1 MYKGHALTKVKQPV
15 LRDLVDTPFVWFP
28 RRQSPFF
35 YDRLMH
41 ECFRGGLK
49 APHIVQE
56 ALDTATM
63 VSLVSCG
70 LGAAFVNEATRW
82 RCPKNVVLLSM
93 SHLNLSIP
101 FALVWRKDNVSA
113 LLANFVAAVR
123 LLPEVLALARIEF
136 CQRACAWF
144 DRERRWQRYT
154 TKSNVNVSNTIY
166 RRPHATASS
175 NGSARST
182 RGWRHYGAWAQKT
195 RGRCPRNCLDI
206 TH

>member
-1 MYKGHALTKVKQPV
+1 MPLMEDDPPRPFPREYNSDRP
-15 LRDLVDTPFVWFP
+15 LRPACGEVRYNQSVP

-101 FALVWRKDNVSA
+101 FALVWRKD
-113 LLANFVAAVR
+113 
-123 LLPEVLALARIEF
+123 
-136 CQRACAWF
+136 
-144 DRERRWQRYT
+144 
-154 TKSNVNVSNTIY
+154 
-166 RRPHATASS
+166 
-175 NGSARST
+175 
-182 RGWRHYGAWAQKT
+182 
-195 RGRCPRNCLDI
+195 
-206 TH
+206 